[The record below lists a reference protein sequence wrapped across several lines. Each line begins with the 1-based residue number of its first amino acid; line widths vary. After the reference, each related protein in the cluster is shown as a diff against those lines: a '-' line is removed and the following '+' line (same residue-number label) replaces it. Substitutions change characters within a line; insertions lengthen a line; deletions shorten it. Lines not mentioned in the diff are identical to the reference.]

1 MESARSR
8 AGSGLITRLL
18 VRMLAVAI
26 LMPAL
31 LFLPAGTL
39 DYWEAWVYLAIVLTS
54 MSGYL
59 LYFLENDPGLLERRM
74 RAKEK
79 ETRQRSLVIAMS
91 LLFFLAY
98 LVPGFDRRFGWSS
111 LPVAAV
117 LLADLV
123 VALSY
128 ALIFLVLREN
138 RYASRIVEVEEG
150 QEVVETGPYAVVRHP
165 MYLGALL
172 MMLAAPLA
180 LGSWWAVLPALANI
194 PLLAARITDEEALL
208 QQDLEGYGAYMERT
222 RYRLVPGFW

>member
-1 MESARSR
+1 
-8 AGSGLITRLL
+8 
-18 VRMLAVAI
+18 MLAVAI

-54 MSGYL
+54 MIGYL
-59 LYFLENDPGLLERRM
+59 LYFLKNDPGLLERRM

-111 LPVAAV
+111 LPVTAV

-180 LGSWWAVLPALANI
+180 LGSWWAILPAFANI
-194 PLLAARITDEEALL
+194 PLLAARIMDEEALL
-208 QQDLEGYGAYMERT
+208 QQELEGYGAYMERT
-222 RYRLVPGFW
+222 RFRLVPGVW